1 MFARFY
7 KSVYTSILIYN
18 NYSQL
23 YMFLRAEPSALT
35 IAARI
40 DSILLPVDTHSF
52 LNLPHRMSHAYK
64 TMRHHF
70 KQCCSH

>member
-40 DSILLPVDTHSF
+40 EYDNPCLI
-52 LNLPHRMSHAYK
+52 PHRLGEYSLPFH
-64 TMRHHF
+64 
-70 KQCCSH
+70 